1 MSRVGNSPI
10 TVPGGVDVAVEGRTV
25 VVTGARGTLSRELPG
40 EITVR
45 PADGS
50 LLVERP
56 DDTVWSK
63 SLHGLTRSLVQNMVT
78 GVSEGFTK
86 ELRIQGVGYRVAES
100 TPESLELALG
110 FSHTVKITAPEGVE
124 FEVPQRTQI
133 LVKGIDKQLVGQVA
147 ADIRKWRPP
156 EPYKGKGIRYIDER
170 VKRKAGK
177 AAK

>member
-1 MSRVGNSPI
+1 MSRVGGTPI
-10 TVPGGVDVAVEGRTV
+10 TVPSGVDVAVEGRTV
-25 VVTGARGTLSRELPG
+25 VVTGTKGTLRKELPG
-40 EITVR
+40 DITVR
-45 PADGS
+45 SADG
-50 LLVERP
+50 LLVVERP
-56 DDTVWSK
+56 DDTTRSK

-78 GVSEGFTK
+78 GVTQGFSK
-86 ELRIQGVGYRVAES
+86 ELRIQGVGYRVSES
-100 TPESLELALG
+100 TPASLELALG

-156 EPYKGKGIRYIDER
+156 EPYKGKGIRYADER

>member
-1 MSRVGNSPI
+1 MSRVGSAPI
-10 TVPGGVDVAVEGRTV
+10 TIPSGVDVAVEGRTV
-25 VVTGARGTLSRELPG
+25 VVTGSKGTLSRELPG
-40 EITVR
+40 EITVSQ
-45 PADGS
+45 ADGL

-56 DDTVWSK
+56 DDTARSK

-78 GVSEGFTK
+78 GVSDGFTK

-100 TPESLELALG
+100 TPASLELALG
-110 FSHTVKITAPEGVE
+110 FSHTVKITAPTGVE